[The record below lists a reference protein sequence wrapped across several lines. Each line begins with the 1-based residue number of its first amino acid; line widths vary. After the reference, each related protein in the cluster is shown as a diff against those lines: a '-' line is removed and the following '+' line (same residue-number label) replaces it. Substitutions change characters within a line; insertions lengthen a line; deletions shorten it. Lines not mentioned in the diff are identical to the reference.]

1 MARRALITGA
11 SSGLGEH
18 LAVTMHARGWD
29 LVLVA
34 RRKDRLDGL
43 AATFDAERP
52 GSTEV
57 LAADLL
63 DPAQRD
69 AVIERLSRDDIDVL
83 VNNAG
88 FGPPGP
94 FADDDPERAA
104 RVVQLNIEVLVRLTH
119 AALGPMRTRKSGHI
133 VQMASLAAYQ
143 PAPNFAVYS
152 ATKAFVLS
160 FSEAVHEEVK
170 RDGVQILTIC
180 PGFTRTEFQ
189 DSNDAHASFLP
200 DALWSQPQH
209 VTDCILTHLE
219 TGRAVVIPRWHDW
232 LTAQITGWLP
242 RAWVRRIAGSVG
254 GSV

>member
-11 SSGLGEH
+11 SSGIGEH
-18 LAVTMHARGWD
+18 LAVTMHAEGWD

-34 RRKDRLDGL
+34 RRKSRLDAL
-43 AATFDAERP
+43 AAGFESNRP

-69 AVIERLSRDDIDVL
+69 AVVERLSRDDIEVL

-88 FGPPGP
+88 FGPPG
-94 FADDDPERAA
+94 ALVDHDPETLA
-104 RVVQLNIEVLVRLTH
+104 RVVQLNVEVVVRLTQ
-119 AALGPMRTRKSGHI
+119 AALRPMCARKQGHI
-133 VQMASLAAYQ
+133 VQIASLAAFQ
-143 PAPNFAVYS
+143 PGPYFSVYS

-160 FSEAVHEEVK
+160 FSEAVHEEV
-170 RDGVQILTIC
+170 REQGVQVLTIC

-189 DSNDAHASFLP
+189 DSNNAHAPFLP
-200 DALWSQPQH
+200 EALWSQPSH
-209 VTDCILTHLE
+209 VTDTILSHLGS
-219 TGRAVVIPRWHDW
+219 GRAVVIPRWHDW
-232 LTAQITGWLP
+232 ISAQITGLLP
-242 RAWVRRIAGSVG
+242 RAWVRRIAGRVG